1 MKGGAAVG
9 LLGCILAASA
19 ASAQDRGVVFAGG
32 EVGEDSS
39 GYFGVT
45 WAMPG
50 SELGRGWAIRGTA
63 SAGGYDYDRASGA
76 VEAEFL
82 QGDLVLLRQTSGA
95 WGYFNLGGGARITD
109 TDLEP
114 ADPGNQRE
122 GSNWD
127 VVLTADGMHNAGDW
141 RVGGFG
147 SYGVDMR
154 EYYVRGEVT
163 RRLGSGPWRGG
174 VEVLADGDENYDRT
188 GAGVLLVYA
197 PSGAVGWRAAIGGRD
212 DGGAYVSVGITRVF

>member
-1 MKGGAAVG
+1 MKGGMAAGV
-9 LLGCILAASA
+9 LGCILAASA

-32 EVGEDSS
+32 EVSEDSS

-50 SELGRGWAIRGTA
+50 SALGRGWAIRGTA
-63 SAGGYDYDRASGA
+63 SLGGYDYDRAPGT
-76 VEAEFL
+76 VDAEFV
-82 QGDLVLLRQTSGA
+82 QGDVVLLHQTSGA
-95 WGYFNLGGGARITD
+95 WGYFNVGGGARITD

-127 VVLTADGMHNAGDW
+127 IVLTADGMRNAGDW
-141 RVGGFG
+141 RFGGYG

-154 EYYVRGEVT
+154 EYYLRGEVT
-163 RRLGSGPWRGG
+163 RRLGSGSFRAGL
-174 VEVLADGDENYDRT
+174 EVVSDGDENYDRA
-188 GAGVLLVYA
+188 GAGALLVYE
-197 PSGAVGWRAAIGGRD
+197 PSRAVGWRAAIGSRD
-212 DGGAYVSVGITRVF
+212 DGDVYFSVGVTQVF